1 MVSKFP
7 YLGGYRSMKKTHK
20 SFFFMSM
27 IDNIIPVS
35 IALGKVCR
43 SCFSQNT
50 SQFLTIFIASSAQRR
65 RNLDGQTYLQ
75 LLKTLTLVNV
85 FRHCYWISI

>member
-7 YLGGYRSMKKTHK
+7 YLGEYRSMKKTHK

-35 IALGKVCR
+35 IALLLPAVEK
-43 SCFSQNT
+43 NT
-50 SQFLTIFIASSAQRR
+50 ENGAPGNFLGPSYFETTLTIKGEMKNI
-65 RNLDGQTYLQ
+65 
-75 LLKTLTLVNV
+75 
-85 FRHCYWISI
+85 